1 MPYELPEEGISKRI
15 RYVPSII
22 AEVCSPA
29 SLKMN
34 GWFCCTATA
43 ETTEEFCPKI
53 QTRTSETFPEGAAPW
68 KENGSPRR
76 IVNELLLSCGHWTG
90 AGVAIV
96 GGNVVMG
103 RDGVVETVVLP
114 VVLTGADDHEVHPA
128 ATSTHNRTVIIND
141 TCQKG
146 IGFEPDIVAFMMSV
160 LLWYLRPQIFLSL

>member
-22 AEVCSPA
+22 ADVCSPA

-34 GWFCCTATA
+34 GWFCCTATV
-43 ETTEEFCPKI
+43 ETAEEFCPKI
-53 QTRTSETFPEGAAPW
+53 QTHTSETFPEGAAPW

-90 AGVAIV
+90 GGAGGRLPAER
-96 GGNVVMG
+96 VME
-103 RDGVVETVVLP
+103 GVVGVVAFP
-114 VVLTGADDHEVHPA
+114 AGIPGAGDDDVHPA
-128 ATSTHNRTVIIND
+128 ATSTHARTVIIND

-146 IGFEPDIVAFMMSV
+146 IGFESDIVAFMMSA
-160 LLWYLRPQIFLSL
+160 LLWNLRPQIFLSL